1 MSGYAL
7 ELDLGS
13 AAAWMGRAEGGVSLR
28 VKRGE
33 IHAVLTNDADET
45 AALTEILAGQRRHVR
60 GEFRVDGNEA
70 KIQSPRDALALGI
83 GAVYR
88 RDGLADGLT
97 LLEHYRLVPGA
108 PRGKKQA
115 RAAAEAAAEKYGL
128 KTEWDIP
135 AVELS
140 AVERF
145 RGELL
150 RVLAEDIDILILE
163 EPEDRLPPL
172 EMEKLLPLLRRF
184 AEENKT
190 VLLITRRP
198 ETAKAA
204 SACTDLTGTKGAD
217 EGTLPPMDKKRIAAG
232 SVVLEARHLTLEKR
246 GREEPV
252 LRAVSLEARA
262 GEITAVLGL
271 PGSGLEA
278 LAAVLAGM
286 ENASGRI
293 RLNGKEITALS
304 AQERTRAGIAFAPGP
319 DLGYGLAEK
328 ASLPENMALHHYRS
342 AAFQESGFLRKS
354 EMRAYADQLLEKQG
368 AIQEENAAAAENRD
382 RAEKQRFAL
391 AREEEGSPQVL
402 IALKPTEGMNRAD
415 ARDIHNRLLAVRNNR
430 RSVLLLTEDLREA
443 MTLGDRILVLCQG
456 AVTGEFEPSLTTERE
471 LGLYMAGDRQQGRE
485 EPFDDDE

>member
-33 IHAVLTNDADET
+33 IHAVLTNSADET
-45 AALTEILAGQRRHVR
+45 AALTEILTGQRRHVQ

-70 KIQSPRDALALGI
+70 KIRSPRDALMLGI

-88 RDGLADGLT
+88 QDGLADALT
-97 LLEHYRLVPGA
+97 LLDHYRLAPGV

-128 KTEWDIP
+128 KVEWTIP
-135 AVELS
+135 AAELS

-150 RVLAEDIDILILE
+150 CALAEDIDILILE
-163 EPEDRLPPL
+163 EPADRLPPL

-184 AEENKT
+184 TEENKT
-190 VLLITRRP
+190 VLLITRRM
-198 ETAKAA
+198 ETAKTA
-204 SACTDLTGTKGAD
+204 SACTDLTGSRGTD
-217 EGTLPPMDKKRIAAG
+217 EGTLPPLEKRKIAAG
-232 SVVLEARHLTLEKR
+232 SVALEARHLTLEKW
-246 GREEPV
+246 GLEEPI

-262 GEITAVLGL
+262 GEVTAVLGL

-278 LAAVLAGM
+278 LAAVLAGL
-286 ENASGRI
+286 EKASGRL
-293 RLNGKEITALS
+293 RLNGKEITTMTAK
-304 AQERTRAGIAFAPGP
+304 ERLRAGIALAPGP
-319 DLGYGLAEK
+319 DMGYGLAGK
-328 ASLPENMALHHYRS
+328 ATLPENMALHHYRS
-342 AAFQESGFLRKS
+342 AAFQESGFLKKG
-354 EMRAYADQLLEKQG
+354 EMRAYADQALERQG
-368 AIQEENAAAAENRD
+368 TDPKGDASAAGNST
-382 RAEKQRFAL
+382 RAEKQRFVL
-391 AREEEGSPQVL
+391 ARETEENPEVL
-402 IALKPTEGMNRAD
+402 IALKPTEGLNRAE
-415 ARDIHNRLLAVRNNR
+415 ARDIHNRLLTVRNNR

-443 MTLGDRILVLCQG
+443 MTVGDRILVLCQG
-456 AVTGEFEPSLTTERE
+456 AVTGEFEPSWTTERE

-485 EPFDDDE
+485 EPFDEEE